1 MERLKRAMSHQ
12 PTSMEELNLWTGAC
26 LACYAVGVTIMMT
39 ASEAPWSLIVGG
51 VWCLAG
57 AYCHSRL
64 FMPWI
69 NRKREERALTYRSTL
84 KWLLVCSWRGHRR
97 EPWKFDSLN
106 RCMRCG
112 AP

>member
-1 MERLKRAMSHQ
+1 METLRRILNYQ
-12 PTSMEELNLWTGAC
+12 PEDVRELNFWTALC
-26 LACYAVGVTIMMT
+26 LLFYGVAVAIMLF
-39 ASEAPWSLIVGG
+39 ADEATWSLIVGASL
-51 VWCLAG
+51 CLAG
-57 AYCHSRL
+57 SYCHTRL

-69 NRKREERALTYRSTL
+69 NRRREEHALTYRKIL